1 MNYKEIWLSGDE
13 NPLQITKK
21 APLKSGAFIQYKY
34 NFSAFKFRP
43 A

>member
-1 MNYKEIWLSGDE
+1 MNYKEIRLSDDE

-21 APLKSGAFIQYKY
+21 APLKSGAFISYY
-34 NFSAFKFRP
+34 FLAVKFRL